1 VSATLGTRS
10 EARRGA
16 DVPEQLRASVE
27 GLLRQE
33 PLHNPEVAPFDY
45 SAAGWD
51 ARALSLRALVRPHW
65 RLGAGAVVLV
75 LLVALADQ
83 AGPRLVM
90 TAVDRGL
97 IQRQGIHV
105 VLACAGLYLA
115 AVAVTISCQRWMIR
129 VTGRLAARA
138 LYDVR
143 LRVFGHLQR
152 LSLDFYSREKAGVVM
167 SRMTSDVEN
176 LQQLLQDGLAQMAVQ
191 ALTMVVITVVML
203 TLDPVL
209 ATVTIALTVPPLLG
223 MSIWFRRSSGTA
235 FLGVRDA
242 SAGVMGHLSE
252 SLRGHR
258 VVANHDQQAATA
270 QHHRS
275 MTGQLR
281 QANRRA
287 ARVTSLYSSATQ
299 LLGFLSQVL
308 LLGIGGRMV
317 VAGDVSVG
325 ALIAFFLYF
334 NRFFQPIQLL
344 VQQFATYQQAR
355 SSLVRLSEL
364 LAQRPAV
371 LQSAE
376 AASLSEV
383 RGELR
388 FEEVSFAYGPGAP
401 VLAGVDLRIT
411 PGQRVAVVG
420 PTGSGKS
427 TLAKLILRLYDPT
440 AGRVLLDAHDLR
452 DLTVPSL
459 RRAVG
464 LVPQETFLFD
474 GTLRSNV
481 AFGRPEATDEEVLA
495 ALDAVGL
502 SELVFRTPEGLDAE
516 VRERGKALSAGERQ
530 LVALAR
536 TFLAAP
542 RVLVLDEATANLDL
556 QSEAQVERALD
567 ALLTGRTAVVIAH
580 RLSTA
585 LKSDRVLVVDGS
597 RICEDGPPEVLLKA
611 GGRFSA
617 MFDTWDQHA
626 ERLHPASDSGAA
638 AQ

>member
-1 VSATLGTRS
+1 
-10 EARRGA
+10 
-16 DVPEQLRASVE
+16 
-27 GLLRQE
+27 
-33 PLHNPEVAPFDY
+33 
-45 SAAGWD
+45 
-51 ARALSLRALVRPHW
+51 
-65 RLGAGAVVLV
+65 
-75 LLVALADQ
+75 
-83 AGPRLVM
+83 
-90 TAVDRGL
+90 
-97 IQRQGIHV
+97 
-105 VLACAGLYLA
+105 
-115 AVAVTISCQRWMIR
+115 
-129 VTGRLAARA
+129 
-138 LYDVR
+138 
-143 LRVFGHLQR
+143 
-152 LSLDFYSREKAGVVM
+152 
-167 SRMTSDVEN
+167 
-176 LQQLLQDGLAQMAVQ
+176 
-191 ALTMVVITVVML
+191 
-203 TLDPVL
+203 
-209 ATVTIALTVPPLLG
+209 
-223 MSIWFRRSSGTA
+223 
-235 FLGVRDA
+235 
-242 SAGVMGHLSE
+242 
-252 SLRGHR
+252 
-258 VVANHDQQAATA
+258 
-270 QHHRS
+270 
-275 MTGQLR
+275 
-281 QANRRA
+281 
-287 ARVTSLYSSATQ
+287 
-299 LLGFLSQVL
+299 
-308 LLGIGGRMV
+308 
-317 VAGDVSVG
+317 
-325 ALIAFFLYF
+325 
-334 NRFFQPIQLL
+334 
-344 VQQFATYQQAR
+344 
-355 SSLVRLSEL
+355 
-364 LAQRPAV
+364 
-371 LQSAE
+371 
-376 AASLSEV
+376 
-383 RGELR
+383 
-388 FEEVSFAYGPGAP
+388 
-401 VLAGVDLRIT
+401 
-411 PGQRVAVVG
+411 VAVVG